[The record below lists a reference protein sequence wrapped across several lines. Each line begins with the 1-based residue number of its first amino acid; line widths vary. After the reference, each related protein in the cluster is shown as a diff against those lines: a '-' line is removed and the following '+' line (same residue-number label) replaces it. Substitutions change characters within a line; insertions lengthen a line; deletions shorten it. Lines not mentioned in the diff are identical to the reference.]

1 MSDVSLGE
9 RVLVV
14 LGPLRVTE
22 SMLTSVALSAALVL
36 LSRAVTRRLELVP
49 GRLQGLLEL
58 VVSTIAEQVE
68 QVTGRDGTAHVP
80 LLGTLFLFIAAANLT
95 LLLPGVHP
103 PTEHVE
109 TPLALALVVLGWTH
123 VAGVRARG
131 LRGYLRHYVQPSPLL
146 APLHVLSELTRTF
159 SLTVRLFGN
168 MMSHGLVLAVV
179 VMLAGLL
186 VPVPL
191 IAMGLLVGPI
201 QAYIFTILATTYVS
215 AAVATHAPGD
225 PP

>member
-109 TPLALALVVLGWTH
+109 TPLALALVVLGWWSS
-123 VAGVRARG
+123 AGPTSRGSAPAGSAATSGTTSSPARCSRRCTCSPSSPG
-131 LRGYLRHYVQPSPLL
+131 PSP
-146 APLHVLSELTRTF
+146 SR
-159 SLTVRLFGN
+159 SGC
-168 MMSHGLVLAVV
+168 S
-179 VMLAGLL
+179 
-186 VPVPL
+186 
-191 IAMGLLVGPI
+191 
-201 QAYIFTILATTYVS
+201 AT
-215 AAVATHAPGD
+215 
-225 PP
+225 